1 MDAWRLGKRTDV
13 RQAVICVEKGA
24 APEPWT
30 KTPTCARGAT
40 SSLVLPEVMQAAAID
55 RFGPPSVLTIHE
67 LPVPRPSPREVLI
80 ALEWAGVGVW
90 DASIRDGSWSAG
102 GKPKFPI
109 VPGVDGAGI
118 VVAAGARVRRVRVG
132 DRVYAYEF
140 GNPKGGFYA
149 QFAVARADHVDR
161 VPPRLAT
168 REAAAVVT
176 TGLTAMQ
183 GLSLLRL
190 RRGSTVLIFGASGA
204 VGTVAVQIAKRSGAT
219 VLATASGRA
228 AARVVR
234 RQGADRVA
242 DARGDEAV
250 DRLRRASPNG
260 LDAVL
265 ALAGGEELERCL
277 DLLRRGGRVVY
288 PNGIEPEP
296 KRRPGITISSFDAV
310 ADPRQFRRFR
320 QYAGDRRMQ
329 VPVAGV
335 YPLSQ
340 AARAHRRL
348 AEGHIIGRI
357 VLRVPRARIG
367 GR

>member
-1 MDAWRLGKRTDV
+1 
-13 RQAVICVEKGA
+13 
-24 APEPWT
+24 
-30 KTPTCARGAT
+30 
-40 SSLVLPEVMQAAAID
+40 MQAAAID
-55 RFGPPSVLTIHE
+55 KFGPPSTLTIHK

-90 DASIRDGSWSAG
+90 DASIRDGSWRAG
-102 GKPKFPI
+102 GKSRFPL

-118 VVAAGARVRRVRVG
+118 VVATGARARRVRVG

-161 VPPRLAT
+161 VPASLPT
-168 REAAAVVT
+168 REAAAVIT

-183 GLSLLRL
+183 GLTLLRL
-190 RRGSTVLIFGASGA
+190 SRGSTVLIFGASGA
-204 VGTVAVQIAKRSGAT
+204 VGTLAVQIAKRTGAT
-219 VLATASGRA
+219 VIATASGRA

-234 RQGADRVA
+234 RLGADRVV
-242 DARGDEAV
+242 DARGDSAV
-250 DRLRRASPNG
+250 DRLRQAAPKG
-260 LDAVL
+260 LDAVF
-265 ALAGGEELERCL
+265 ALAGGDELERCL

-296 KRRPGITISSFDAV
+296 KRRPGVTIRSFDAV
-310 ADPRQFRRFR
+310 ADPRQFRRLR
-320 QYAGDRRMQ
+320 QYVGDRRMQ
-329 VPVAGV
+329 VPVAAV

-348 AEGHIIGRI
+348 AQGHVVGRI
-357 VLRVPRARIG
+357 VLRVPRAPTG

>member
-1 MDAWRLGKRTDV
+1 M
-13 RQAVICVEKGA
+13 
-24 APEPWT
+24 PERRRR
-30 KTPTCARGAT
+30 PTSPLT
-40 SSLVLPEVMQAAAID
+40 FPEVMQAAAID
-55 RFGPPSVLTIHE
+55 KFGPPSALSIHQ

-90 DASIRDGSWSAG
+90 DASIRDGSWSE
-102 GKPKFPI
+102 GKPKFPL

-161 VPPRLAT
+161 VPAALAT

-204 VGTVAVQIAKRSGAT
+204 VGTIAVQIAKRNGAT
-219 VLATASGRA
+219 VIATASGRPA
-228 AARVVR
+228 SRVVR
-234 RQGADRVA
+234 RLGAELVVDARNDSGVDRV
-242 DARGDEAV
+242 
-250 DRLRRASPNG
+250 RRAAPKG
-260 LDAVL
+260 LDAVF

-277 DLLRRGGRVVY
+277 DLLRRGGRIAY

-296 KRRPGITISSFDAV
+296 EARPGVTARSFDAV
-310 ADPRQFRRFR
+310 ADPQQFRRLR
-320 QYAGDRRMQ
+320 KYLGDRRMQ
-329 VPVAGV
+329 APLAGV

-348 AEGHIIGRI
+348 EQGHIVGRI
-357 VLRVPRARIG
+357 VLRVPRAGIVNH
-367 GR
+367 

>member
-1 MDAWRLGKRTDV
+1 M
-13 RQAVICVEKGA
+13 
-24 APEPWT
+24 PERR
-30 KTPTCARGAT
+30 RGGT
-40 SSLVLPEVMQAAAID
+40 SALALPEVMQAAAID
-55 RFGPPSVLTIHE
+55 KFGPPSALSIHK

-90 DASIRDGSWSAG
+90 DASIRDGSWSE
-102 GKPKFPI
+102 GKPKFPL

-161 VPPRLAT
+161 VPARLAT

-219 VLATASGRA
+219 VIATASGRA

-234 RQGADRVA
+234 RLGADRVV
-242 DARGDEAV
+242 DSRGDEAA
-250 DRLRRASPNG
+250 DRLRQAAPKG

-277 DLLRRGGRVVY
+277 DLLRQGSRVVY

-296 KRRPGITISSFDAV
+296 KRRPGITISGFDAV

-320 QYAGDRRMQ
+320 KYAGDRRLQ
-329 VPVAGV
+329 VPVAAV

-348 AEGHIIGRI
+348 AEGHIVGRI
-357 VLRVPRARIG
+357 VLRVPRAPTG

>member
-1 MDAWRLGKRTDV
+1 M
-13 RQAVICVEKGA
+13 
-24 APEPWT
+24 PERRRRAISP
-30 KTPTCARGAT
+30 
-40 SSLVLPEVMQAAAID
+40 LILPQVMQAAAID
-55 RFGPPSVLTIHE
+55 RFGPPSTLSIHE

-90 DASIRDGSWSAG
+90 DASIRDGSWSE
-102 GKPKFPI
+102 GKPKFPL

-118 VVAAGARVRRVRVG
+118 VVAAGARVRRIRVG

-161 VPPRLAT
+161 VPAALET

-204 VGTVAVQIAKRSGAT
+204 VGTIAVQIAKRSGAT
-219 VLATASGRA
+219 VIATASGRPA
-228 AARVVR
+228 SRVVR
-234 RQGADRVA
+234 RLGADLVV
-242 DARGDEAV
+242 DARNDSALARV
-250 DRLRRASPNG
+250 RRAAPEG
-260 LDAVL
+260 LDAVF
-265 ALAGGEELERCL
+265 ALAGGEELERCME
-277 DLLRRGGRVVY
+277 LLRRGGRIAY

-296 KRRPGITISSFDAV
+296 KRRPGVAIRTFDAV
-310 ADPRQFRRFR
+310 ADPRQFQSLRT
-320 QYAGDRRMQ
+320 YVGNRRMQ
-329 VPVAGV
+329 VPLAAV

-348 AEGHIIGRI
+348 AAGHIVGRI
-357 VLRVPRARIG
+357 VLRVPRPAIK